1 MLSRAAFY
9 SPFVLHPTRAAAASG
24 ISKLLRTT
32 LTHEIRWGRGETE
45 GAAGV
50 VNQANENRFLN
61 DIELIFAVFSLFW
74 SFWSLLDRLVVI
86 THGLGWHHHG
96 T

>member
-1 MLSRAAFY
+1 MLTRAAFY
-9 SPFVLHPTRAAAASG
+9 SPFVLHPTRAAAAA

-61 DIELIFAVFSLFW
+61 DIELIFAVFW
-74 SFWSLLDRLVVI
+74 SFWSLFDRLVVI
-86 THGLGWHHHG
+86 THGLGWHHG
-96 T
+96 TCV